1 MTEESSNKLFGSG
14 LNVSPPPD
22 GNVSTGN
29 SVAQGN
35 SSVVS
40 DPWLLAE
47 EIMRKRVYRKIQHT
61 SALGTTSFWWF
72 DGAAWRL
79 GAEQVIEKDLTEVLS
94 NQTSIKPT
102 STLLDQ
108 VIRIIGAKNWVTEKQ
123 LKEPPLNLI
132 NLRNGILDIET
143 GELLPHDPQL
153 WFTSVIDIE
162 YKPDAKCPNFLKFL
176 SEVLPPESHPTIQE
190 LLGYAL
196 YRSSYA
202 RRAFMF
208 VGQGNNGKSVL
219 LDILTRFIGEENV
232 SNKSL
237 QDLENNRFS
246 VARLLGKHL
255 NISADL
261 PQTPL
266 GKSEVFRALTG
277 GDRLE
282 AERKHQDS
290 FSFQPYCKLVF
301 STNKL
306 PPVRDDEVDAFFR
319 RWLIVEF
326 PYEFEDDPGKRKQIL
341 EACTTDAEKS
351 GILNW
356 ALEGLKR
363 LLETGKFTADEGD
376 SAKIRDR
383 WMRETNPAYDF
394 LTTHV
399 ERDPTGAIMKKNLW
413 TRYLTWREEQGLP
426 PDGRQNEFSVLVQTM
441 FRAKSMRVRISGE
454 RVYVWVGIRWKEQ
467 EKQDQEPSNLNYGD
481 EDSTSYRRLG
491 EPELET
497 E

>member
-1 MTEESSNKLFGSG
+1 MSEQSDYKLFGSG

-35 SSVVS
+35 GSVIS

-47 EIMRKRVYRKIQHT
+47 ELMKKRIYRKVQHI
-61 SALGTTSFWWF
+61 SALGATSFWWY
-72 DGAAWRL
+72 DGAAWWL
-79 GAEQVIEKDLTEVLS
+79 GAEEVVEKDLTEALS
-94 NQTSIKPT
+94 NPAKTKPS

-108 VIRIIGAKNWVTEKQ
+108 VIRIIGSKNWVSEKQ
-123 LKEPPLNLI
+123 LQEPPLNLI

-153 WFTSVIDIE
+153 WFTSVIDVQFD
-162 YKPDAKCPNFLKFL
+162 PNAKCPNFLKFL
-176 SEVLPPESHPTIQE
+176 SEILPPEAHPTIQE
-190 LLGYAL
+190 IFGYAL
-196 YRSSYA
+196 YRGNHA
-202 RRAFMF
+202 RRAFLF
-208 VGQGNNGKSVL
+208 IGSGGNGKSLL
-219 LDILTRFIGEENV
+219 LDILTRFIGEANV

-237 QDLENNRFS
+237 QDLEFNRFS
-246 VARLLGKHL
+246 IARLLGKHL
-255 NISADL
+255 NIFADL

-282 AERKHQDS
+282 AERKHRDS

-306 PPVRDDEVDAFFR
+306 PPVRDDEVDAFFK
-319 RWLIVEF
+319 RWIVIEF
-326 PYEFEDDPGKRKQIL
+326 PYQFEDDPGKRKEIL
-341 EACTTDAEKS
+341 ESCTTDEEKS

-356 ALEGLKR
+356 ALEGLRR
-363 LLETGKFTADEGD
+363 LLKSGRFTADEGD

-426 PDGRQNEFSVLVQTM
+426 TIERQNEFSQLVQAL
-441 FRAKSMRVRISGE
+441 FRAESKRVRIQGE
-454 RVYVWVGIRWKEQ
+454 LHHVWVGIRWKEQ
-467 EKQDQEPSNLNYGD
+467 EKQDQEPSNVD
-481 EDSTSYRRLG
+481 DHPSYKRLG
-491 EPELET
+491 EPE
-497 E
+497 

>member
-1 MTEESSNKLFGSG
+1 MSDQNINKVFGSG

-22 GNVSTGN
+22 GSASTGN
-29 SVAQGN
+29 SVANG
-35 SSVVS
+35 SGGKTS

-47 EIMRKRVYRKIQHT
+47 AIMRKRVYRRVQHT

-72 DGAAWRL
+72 DGLAWRL
-79 GAEQVIEKDLTEVLS
+79 GAEEVVEKDLIEVLS
-94 NQTSIKPT
+94 NQADTKPS

-108 VIRIIGAKNWVTEKQ
+108 VIRIIGAKNWTTEKQ
-123 LKEPPLNLI
+123 LQEPPLNLI

-143 GELLPHDPQL
+143 GQLYPHNPQL
-153 WFTSVIDIE
+153 WFTSVIDVE
-162 YKPDAKCPNFLKFL
+162 YDPNAKCPNFLKFL
-176 SEVLPPESHPTIQE
+176 GEVLPPEAHPTIQE
-190 LLGYAL
+190 LFGYTL

-208 VGQGNNGKSVL
+208 VGQGNNGKSLL
-219 LDILTRFIGEENV
+219 LDILTRWIGEANV

-237 QDLENNRFS
+237 QDLEYNRFS

-277 GDRLE
+277 GDFLE
-282 AERKHQDS
+282 AERKHRDS

-306 PPVRDDEVDAFFR
+306 PPVRDDEVDAFFK
-319 RWLIVEF
+319 RWIIVEF
-326 PYEFEDDPGKRKQIL
+326 PYQFEDDPAKRKQIL
-341 EACTTDAEKS
+341 DSCTTEEEKS

-356 ALEGLKR
+356 ALEGLRR
-363 LLETGKFTADEGD
+363 LLQTGKFTADEGD

-426 PDGRQNEFSVLVQTM
+426 TIERQNEFSQLVQAL
-441 FRAKSMRVRISGE
+441 FRAESKRVRIQGE
-454 RVYVWVGIRWKEQ
+454 LHHVWVGIRWKEQ
-467 EKQDQEPSNLNYGD
+467 DRQDQEPSNVD
-481 EDSTSYRRLG
+481 DHPSYKRLG
-491 EPELET
+491 EPE
-497 E
+497 

>member
-1 MTEESSNKLFGSG
+1 MTDEISNKLIG
-14 LNVSPPPD
+14 PD
-22 GNVSTGN
+22 GSAGNGN

-35 SSVVS
+35 GSVVS

-47 EIMRKRVYRKIQHT
+47 AIMRKRVYRKIQHT
-61 SALGTTSFWWF
+61 SALGATSFWWF
-72 DGAAWRL
+72 DGAAWML
-79 GAEQVIEKDLTEVLS
+79 GAEEVIEKDLTEVLS
-94 NQTSIKPT
+94 NQTNIKPT

-108 VIRIIGAKNWVTEKQ
+108 VIRIIGSKNWVTETQ

-132 NLRNGILDIET
+132 NLKNGVLDIET
-143 GELLPHDPQL
+143 GQLHPHDPQL
-153 WFTSVIDIE
+153 WFTSVIDVQ
-162 YKPDAKCPNFLKFL
+162 YDPNAKCPNFLKFL
-176 SEVLPPESHPTIQE
+176 GEVLPPETHPTIQE
-190 LLGYAL
+190 LFGYIL

-208 VGQGNNGKSVL
+208 VGQGNNGKSLL
-219 LDILTRFIGEENV
+219 LDILTRWIGEANV

-237 QDLENNRFS
+237 HDLEFNRFS
-246 VARLLGKHL
+246 IARLLGKHV

-290 FSFQPYCKLVF
+290 FSFQPYAKLVF

-306 PPVRDDEVDAFFR
+306 PPVREDEVDAFFK
-319 RWLIVEF
+319 RWIIVEF
-326 PYEFEDDPGKRKQIL
+326 PYEFEDDPAKRKQIL
-341 EACTTDAEKS
+341 AECTSEEEKS

-356 ALEGLKR
+356 ALEGLRR
-363 LLETGKFTADEGD
+363 LLKSGKFTADEGD

>member
-1 MTEESSNKLFGSG
+1 MSDQDINKLFGSG
-14 LNVSPPPD
+14 LN
-22 GNVSTGN
+22 GNGGN
-29 SVAQGN
+29 SVAQG
-35 SSVVS
+35 SGVAISE
-40 DPWLLAE
+40 PWPLAE
-47 EIMRKRVYRKIQHT
+47 KLMEKRIYRKVQHI
-61 SALGTTSFWWF
+61 SALGATSFWWF
-72 DGAAWRL
+72 DGLAWRL
-79 GAEQVIEKDLTEVLS
+79 GGEEVVERDLIEVLS
-94 NQTSIKPT
+94 NQTSIKPS

-153 WFTSVIDIE
+153 WFTSVIDVQFD
-162 YKPDAKCPNFLKFL
+162 PNAKCPNFTRFL

-196 YRSSYA
+196 YRGNHA
-202 RRAFMF
+202 RRAFLF
-208 VGQGNNGKSVL
+208 IGSGSNGKSLL
-219 LDILTRFIGEENV
+219 LDILTRWIGEENV

-237 QDLENNRFS
+237 HDLEYNRFS
-246 VARLLGKHL
+246 VARLLGKHV
-255 NISADL
+255 NVSADL

-266 GKSEVFRALTG
+266 SKSEVFRALTG
-277 GDRLE
+277 GDFLE

-290 FSFQPYCKLVF
+290 FSFKPYAKLIF

-306 PPVRDDEVDAFFR
+306 PPVRDDEVDAFFK
-319 RWLIVEF
+319 RWVIVEF
-326 PYEFEDDPGKRKQIL
+326 PYQFEDDPAKRKQIL
-341 EACTTDAEKS
+341 AECTSEEEKS

-356 ALEGLKR
+356 ALEGLRR
-363 LLETGKFTADEGD
+363 LLRTGKFTADEGD

-426 PDGRQNEFSVLVQTM
+426 ADGRQNEFSVLVQTM

>member
-1 MTEESSNKLFGSG
+1 MSDQDINKLFGSG
-14 LNVSPPPD
+14 LN
-22 GNVSTGN
+22 GNGGN
-29 SVAQGN
+29 SVAQG
-35 SSVVS
+35 SGVAISE
-40 DPWLLAE
+40 PWPLAE
-47 EIMRKRVYRKIQHT
+47 KLMEKRIYRKVQHI
-61 SALGTTSFWWF
+61 SALGATSFWWF
-72 DGAAWRL
+72 DGLAWRL
-79 GAEQVIEKDLTEVLS
+79 GGEEVVERDLIEVLS
-94 NQTSIKPT
+94 NQTSIKPS

-153 WFTSVIDIE
+153 WFTSVIDVQFD
-162 YKPDAKCPNFLKFL
+162 PNAKCPNFTRFL

-196 YRSSYA
+196 YRGNHA
-202 RRAFMF
+202 RRAFLF
-208 VGQGNNGKSVL
+208 IGSGSNGKSLL
-219 LDILTRFIGEENV
+219 LDILTRWIGEENV

-237 QDLENNRFS
+237 HDLEHNRFS
-246 VARLLGKHL
+246 VARLLGKHV
-255 NISADL
+255 NVSADL

-277 GDRLE
+277 GDFLE
-282 AERKHQDS
+282 AERKHRDS

-306 PPVRDDEVDAFFR
+306 PPVREDEVDAFFK
-319 RWLIVEF
+319 RWIIVEF
-326 PYEFEDDPGKRKQIL
+326 PYEFEDDPAKRKQIL
-341 EACTTDAEKS
+341 AECTSEEEKS

-356 ALEGLKR
+356 ALEGLRR
-363 LLETGKFTADEGD
+363 LLKSGKFTADEGD

-426 PDGRQNEFSVLVQTM
+426 TIERQNEFSQLVQAL
-441 FRAKSMRVRISGE
+441 FRAESKRVRIQGE
-454 RVYVWVGIRWKEQ
+454 LHHVWVGIRWKEQ
-467 EKQDQEPSNLNYGD
+467 DRQDQEPSNVD
-481 EDSTSYRRLG
+481 DHPSYKRLG
-491 EPELET
+491 EPE
-497 E
+497 

>member
-1 MTEESSNKLFGSG
+1 MNDENSNKLFGS
-14 LNVSPPPD
+14 D

-35 SSVVS
+35 GSVIS

-47 EIMRKRVYRKIQHT
+47 ELMKKRIYRKVQHI
-61 SALGTTSFWWF
+61 SALGATSFWWY

-79 GAEQVIEKDLTEVLS
+79 GAEEVIEKDLTEALS
-94 NQTSIKPT
+94 NQTNIKPT

-153 WFTSVIDIE
+153 WFTSVIDVA
-162 YKPDAKCPNFLKFL
+162 YNPNAKCPNFTRFL
-176 SEVLPPESHPTIQE
+176 SEVLPPEAHLTIQE
-190 LLGYAL
+190 LFGYVL
-196 YRSSYA
+196 YRGNHA
-202 RRAFMF
+202 RRAFLF
-208 VGQGNNGKSVL
+208 IGSGGNGKSLL
-219 LDILTRFIGEENV
+219 LDILTRWIGEENV

-237 QDLENNRFS
+237 QDLEFNRFS

-255 NISADL
+255 NVSADL

-266 GKSEVFRALTG
+266 NKSEVFRALTG
-277 GDRLE
+277 GDFLE
-282 AERKHQDS
+282 AERKHRDS

-306 PPVRDDEVDAFFR
+306 PPVKEDEVDAFFK
-319 RWLIVEF
+319 RWVIIEF
-326 PYEFEDDPGKRKQIL
+326 PYQFEDDPAKRKKIL
-341 EACTTDAEKS
+341 AECTTDEEKS

-356 ALEGLKR
+356 ALEGLRR
-363 LLETGKFTADEGD
+363 LLKTGKFTADEGD

-394 LTTHV
+394 LTTYV

-413 TRYLTWREEQGLP
+413 MRYLAWREEQGLP
-426 PDGRQNEFSVLVQTM
+426 ADGRQNEFSVLVQTM

-481 EDSTSYRRLG
+481 EDSSSYRRLG